1 MTRMHS
7 FLKRPIAIGLVC
19 QILVCISFRLQA
31 DAGPGQE
38 FSVAGTYSCT
48 TYGKTTNVV
57 MRVQT
62 GGFRVHVRDCHWN
75 ILMQGTGEKAVI
87 EVGNDDRGD
96 VMMVI
101 RVDPSVPQATGSK
114 INQEIGLMEPFIHPF
129 GRGYPQLPTIW
140 WAFASAC
147 HLQTNGTSRVRPL
160 LLHDGEALESFYWDH
175 QVKADVQLLSLPPGL
190 PGVSHFVEDGF
201 VRKWDRR
208 EAAEAGFPPDRKPRP
223 GRFAKGFTNVV
234 YETQWVTNLNGF
246 ELPLSATL
254 KEFGHKPLMVLG
266 ADLSLRQFIQ
276 LSVTNVTLSVP
287 RGSMIPA
294 ITRLIAITDNRFAL
308 APDRVPSV
316 QFGTGPHGQQWPG
329 RTESKNSP
337 AYQQAMMEVDVRRRM
352 VRPDLEKQARE
363 RARGFR
369 ILAATITPIIVYL
382 VFVGIGLAVRARRRE
397 GRR

>member
-1 MTRMHS
+1 MSVLNRTIV
-7 FLKRPIAIGLVC
+7 KAVVC
-19 QILVCISFRLQA
+19 QTLLSVGFESSATAALA
-31 DAGPGQE
+31 EE
-38 FSVAGTYSCT
+38 FSVAGTYRCT

-57 MRVQT
+57 MWVQT

-87 EVGNDDRGD
+87 EVGNDDLGD

-101 RVDPSVPQATGSK
+101 RIDPSVPQATGSK

-129 GRGYPQLPTIW
+129 GRGRPQLPMIW

-160 LLHDGEALESFYWDH
+160 SLHEWEALESFYWDH

-190 PGVSHFVEDGF
+190 PRVSHFVEDGF
-201 VRKWDRR
+201 VRKWDHR
-208 EAAEAGFPPDRKPRP
+208 EAAQAGFPPDRKPRP
-223 GRFAKGFTNVV
+223 GRFANGFTNVV
-234 YETQWVTNLNGF
+234 YETQWTTNINGL

-266 ADLSLRQFIQ
+266 RDLSLRQFIQ
-276 LSVTNVTLSVP
+276 LSVTNVTLGVP
-287 RGSMIPA
+287 PGSTVPA

-316 QFGTGPHGQQWPG
+316 QFDTGIIQHQFPS
-329 RTESKNSP
+329 RTESRNSP
-337 AYQQAMMEVDVRRRM
+337 AYQQAMMEVDFRRRQ
-352 VRPDLEKQARE
+352 VRADLEKQARE

-369 ILAATITPIIVYL
+369 ILAAVMAPIVVYL
-382 VFVGIGLAVRARRRE
+382 VVGGIRLAVRWRRDKAAK
-397 GRR
+397 